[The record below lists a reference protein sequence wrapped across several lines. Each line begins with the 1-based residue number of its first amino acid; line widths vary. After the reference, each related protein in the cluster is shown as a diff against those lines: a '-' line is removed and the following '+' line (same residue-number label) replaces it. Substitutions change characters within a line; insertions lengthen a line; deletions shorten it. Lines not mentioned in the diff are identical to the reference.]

1 MQENLGEVRTA
12 VLAGPDKRDLRLD
25 LLRGI
30 GQWMVYLDHIPY
42 DFLNWFTLRN
52 YGFSDAAEIF
62 VFISGYS
69 IGFAY
74 GPAVKAG
81 QFRAAVK
88 RLLTRASQLYV
99 AHIFLFLFFTAQ
111 IARTAARFDNP
122 MYKDEFNVAQFLDR
136 TDIMIGQAL
145 LLKYKPVNL
154 DVLPLY
160 IVLMLM
166 ASAILW
172 GLLRR
177 PNWTLLCS
185 AVLYVAARH
194 FDWNLPS
201 FPGGKWY
208 FNPFAWQFLF
218 VFGIWCGFG
227 GGPAVRTAAFSRP
240 VTIIAVA
247 WIIFAFLIVMTWHVP
262 TLERFVPQA
271 LIKAIYPIDKTN
283 LDPLRLTHFIAV
295 LVVLLRI
302 LPPDAPWLTSK
313 WLRPLILCGQRS
325 LPVFC
330 FGVLLS
336 FAAHWMLVQIAGGVV
351 AQVLVSFSG
360 IAVLVGIAWIATWYR
375 SLPILFGTQTRVI
388 RLGDA
393 VQPDR
398 NAPAPPTSQL
408 RP

>member
-1 MQENLGEVRTA
+1 MQGNLDVVRTA
-12 VLAGPDKRDLRLD
+12 ILAGPDKRDLRLD

-30 GQWMVYLDHIPY
+30 GQWMVYLDHIPNNV
-42 DFLNWFTLRN
+42 LNWLTLRN
-52 YGFSDAAEIF
+52 YGFSDTAEIF

-69 IGFAY
+69 LGFAY
-74 GPAVKAG
+74 GPAAKAG
-81 QFRAAVK
+81 QFRAAAK

-136 TDIMIGQAL
+136 ADIMIGQAL

-160 IVLMLM
+160 IVLML
-166 ASAILW
+166 AAAAIMW

-177 PNWTLLCS
+177 PNWTLIFS
-185 AVLYVAARH
+185 AVLYVVARH
-194 FDWNLPS
+194 FDWNFPS

-218 VFGIWCGFG
+218 VFGMWCGFG
-227 GGPAVRTAAFSRP
+227 GGPAVRTAALSRP
-240 VTIIAVA
+240 VTIVA
-247 WIIFAFLIVMTWHVP
+247 AAWLIFAFLIVMTWHVP

-271 LIKAIYPIDKTN
+271 LIKVIYPIDKTN
-283 LDPLRLTHFIAV
+283 LDPLRLTHFLAV
-295 LVVLLRI
+295 MVVLLRV
-302 LPPDAPWLTSK
+302 LPPDVRGLDAK

-351 AQVLVSFSG
+351 AQVIVGLSG
-360 IAVLVGIAWIATWYR
+360 IAMLVGIAWIATWYR
-375 SLPILFGTQTRVI
+375 SLPILFGIATRVI

-393 VQPDR
+393 GQPDR
-398 NAPAPPTSQL
+398 HGGVERAVDG
-408 RP
+408 

>member
-1 MQENLGEVRTA
+1 MQEDFGEARTA
-12 VLAGPDKRDLRLD
+12 VLVGPGKRDLRLD

-30 GQWMVYLDHIPY
+30 GQWMVFLDHIPY
-42 DFLNWFTLRN
+42 DFLNWFTIRN

-81 QFRAAVK
+81 QFVAGAK
-88 RLLTRASQLYV
+88 RLWTRASQLYV

-136 TDIMIGQAL
+136 ADIMIGQAL

-160 IVLMLM
+160 IVLVL
-166 ASAILW
+166 AAPAVLW

-185 AVLYVAARH
+185 AVLYFAARY

-227 GGPAVRTAAFSRP
+227 GGPTVRTAAVPPGHDSRSGM
-240 VTIIAVA
+240 A
-247 WIIFAFLIVMTWHVP
+247 
-262 TLERFVPQA
+262 
-271 LIKAIYPIDKTN
+271 
-283 LDPLRLTHFIAV
+283 RLCV
-295 LVVLLRI
+295 
-302 LPPDAPWLTSK
+302 
-313 WLRPLILCGQRS
+313 
-325 LPVFC
+325 
-330 FGVLLS
+330 
-336 FAAHWMLVQIAGGVV
+336 
-351 AQVLVSFSG
+351 
-360 IAVLVGIAWIATWYR
+360 
-375 SLPILFGTQTRVI
+375 
-388 RLGDA
+388 
-393 VQPDR
+393 PDR
-398 NAPAPPTSQL
+398 DDMARANPGAICAAGAN
-408 RP
+408 

>member
-1 MQENLGEVRTA
+1 VLLRKVQIMRETFGDARTA
-12 VLAGPDKRDLRLD
+12 VLVGPGKRDLRLD
-25 LLRGI
+25 LLRGA
-30 GQWMVYLDHIPY
+30 GQWMVFLDHIPEN
-42 DFLNWFTLRN
+42 FLNWFTLRN
-52 YGFSDAAEIF
+52 FGFSDAAEIF

-69 IGFAY
+69 IGFSY
-74 GPAVKAG
+74 GPAIKAG
-81 QFRAAVK
+81 QFLACAK
-88 RLLTRASQLYV
+88 RLWTRASQLYV

-111 IARTAARFDNP
+111 IVRTAARFDNP
-122 MYKDEFNVAQFLDR
+122 MYKDEFNIAQFLDR

-160 IVLMLM
+160 IALVI
-166 ASAILW
+166 AAPAVLW

-177 PNWTLLCS
+177 PNWTLLFS
-185 AVLYVAARH
+185 ALLYFTARH

-227 GGPAVRTAAFSRP
+227 GGSTIRAAALSRL
-240 VTIIAVA
+240 VTIVA
-247 WIIFAFLIVMTWHVP
+247 AAWLVFAFLIVMTWQFP

-271 LIKAIYPIDKTN
+271 LISAIYPIDKSN
-283 LDPLRLTHFIAV
+283 LDPLRLTHFLALMII
-295 LVVLLRI
+295 LLRV
-302 LPPDAPWLTSK
+302 LPPDLPGLASK

-336 FAAHWMLVQIAGGVV
+336 FAAYWILKQVAGGIVAQMLVGVLGI
-351 AQVLVSFSG
+351 VL
-360 IAVLVGIAWIATWYR
+360 LVGIAWVATLYR
-375 SLPILFGTQTRVI
+375 GLPILFGTETHLI
-388 RLGDA
+388 RIGRDI
-393 VQPDR
+393 
-398 NAPAPPTSQL
+398 PTVEGE
-408 RP
+408 

>member
-1 MQENLGEVRTA
+1 MHDNFGEARTA
-12 VLAGPDKRDLRLD
+12 VLAGPGKRDLRLD

-30 GQWMVYLDHIPY
+30 GQWMVFLDHIPY
-42 DFLNWFTLRN
+42 NFLNWFTLRN

-69 IGFAY
+69 IGFSY
-74 GPAVKAG
+74 GPAVKGG
-81 QFRAAVK
+81 QFRAAAK
-88 RLLTRASQLYV
+88 RLWTRASQLYV
-99 AHIFLFLFFTAQ
+99 AHIFLCLLLIAQ

-136 TDIMIGQAL
+136 PDIMIGQAL

-160 IVLMLM
+160 IVLVL
-166 ASAILW
+166 AAPAILW

-185 AVLYVAARH
+185 AVLYFAARH

-218 VFGIWCGFG
+218 VFGVWCGFG
-227 GGPAVRTAAFSRP
+227 GGPTVRTAALSRP
-240 VTIIAVA
+240 AVTIVAVA
-247 WIIFAFLIVMTWHVP
+247 WLVFSFLIVMTWHVP

-271 LIKAIYPIDKTN
+271 LIHAIYPIDKTN
-283 LDPLRLTHFIAV
+283 LDPLRLTHFVA
-295 LVVLLRI
+295 LMVVLLHV
-302 LPPDAPWLTSK
+302 LPPDVPGLTSK

-336 FAAHWMLVQIAGGVV
+336 FAAHWILVQVAGGIVAQMLVS
-351 AQVLVSFSG
+351 LLG
-360 IAVLVGIAWIATWYR
+360 IILLVGIAWIATLYR
-375 SLPILFGTQTRVI
+375 SLPTLFGTETRVI
-388 RLGDA
+388 RIGKD
-393 VQPDR
+393 VPMIEGE
-398 NAPAPPTSQL
+398 
-408 RP
+408 

>member
-1 MQENLGEVRTA
+1 MQENSHETFDTVRTA
-12 VLAGPDKRDLRLD
+12 ILAGPRERDLRLD
-25 LLRGI
+25 FMRGI
-30 GQWMVYLDHIPY
+30 GQWMVYLDHIPNNV
-42 DFLNWFTLRN
+42 LNWLTLRN

-74 GPAVKAG
+74 GPSAKAG
-81 QFRAAVK
+81 QFRAAAK
-88 RLLTRASQLYV
+88 RLLTRATQLYV

-122 MYKDEFNVAQFLDR
+122 MYKDEFNVAQFLNR

-160 IVLMLM
+160 IVLMLAAAAM
-166 ASAILW
+166 LW
-172 GLLRR
+172 GLLRK
-177 PNWTLLCS
+177 PNWTLVLS
-185 AVLYVAARH
+185 GILYVVARY

-218 VFGIWCGFG
+218 VFGMWCGFG
-227 GGPAVRTAAFSRP
+227 GGPAFRTVALSRP
-240 VTIIAVA
+240 VTIVAAA

-262 TLERFVPQA
+262 SLERFVPPA

-283 LDPLRLTHFIAV
+283 LDPLRLTHFLAV
-295 LVVLLRI
+295 LIVLLRV
-302 LPPDAPWLTSK
+302 LPPNAPWLASK

-336 FAAHWMLVQIAGGVV
+336 FAAHWMLVQIAGGVP
-351 AQVLVSFSG
+351 AQIIIGLSG
-360 IAVLVGIAWIATWYR
+360 IAMLVGIAWIATWYR
-375 SLPILFGTQTRVI
+375 GLPILFGTATRVI

-393 VQPDR
+393 DR
-398 NAPAPPTSQL
+398 PENKA
-408 RP
+408 